1 MKATKRLQVPGLPL
15 NQASNK
21 SPAGIKRGE
30 VYLVE
35 LSPTRGSELRDPHP
49 AVVISNDTI
58 NAAAAVVIV
67 CPITSGPRPSPIHIR
82 LSKGEGG
89 LTKDCIAHC
98 GQVRA
103 VDKERLSVKR
113 GDLPRATMASI
124 DKGLKLAF
132 SL

>member
-1 MKATKRLQVPGLPL
+1 ME
-15 NQASNK
+15 
-21 SPAGIKRGE
+21 IKRGE

-35 LSPTRGSELRDPHP
+35 LSPTRGSESRDLHP
-49 AVVISNDTI
+49 ALVISNDTI

-67 CPITSGPRPSPIHIR
+67 CPITSGPRPSPIHIQL
-82 LSKGEGG
+82 LSGEGG

-103 VDKERLSVKR
+103 VDKERLRIKR
-113 GDLPRATMASI
+113 GTLPPETMASI
-124 DKGLKLAF
+124 DKGLRLAQ